1 MARNQP
7 INIPISAED
16 RFTKTVDKLEQRIAR
31 LAGPVKRFQHN
42 IGRLDSFGPR
52 QLRQG
57 FLGLSSAAVGTAKKF
72 AAIVPILGTI
82 TGAASLAGIYRLSSA
97 WAGMGRQLGI
107 SSRLIGVAPQRL
119 QALGNAA
126 RLAGGSAEG
135 MQATL
140 QGLVN
145 TSFNAR
151 TGLDPQALAQFQAF
165 GITAHEL
172 KDDAPDQLFERVASQ
187 IRKLRTPLERARAA
201 QALFGSGAE
210 AVIPILLQSGSAWRR
225 NIELARR
232 YGVVNEDGVAAANR
246 LATSQTRLEL
256 AVEGFGNTLAQT
268 VEPVL
273 SPIIARLADW
283 ISANRQLI
291 ATRITEYV
299 QRLVAWFNDGG
310 WDRITKWAGNFVS
323 QAGRIAQA
331 LGGWQRVAI
340 ASGAALGLIVTAPL
354 LAGMTTFLLALIK
367 IRNELRA
374 VGTESVRTQ
383 QNLAHLGRPGP
394 AGAGGRRGLFDRAA
408 SGFLVGAGAASAFDN
423 ADGGGLEDK
432 VGIALGAYNPVAGA
446 AWEAATNFTSP
457 GGIVENSLKRLLGAR
472 PHSTADR
479 AVNWLFAD
487 GLTDAPY
494 SPDER
499 YSQREYAALRGAVSA
514 DDHRAKLIADRL
526 SRHGFSQAQIAGIL
540 ANFSQESRFS
550 TTAQNGSHAG
560 LAQWDKDRQEQFRK
574 RYGHALT
581 DGSIAE
587 QVDFFADD
595 LKKHRSAWAALQSA
609 RTPEDAGFAI
619 GRHYEIPG
627 TTDATLR
634 PDVNARAR
642 ASGDWS
648 KVVAAWLPR
657 QSAPQAGSSPQ
668 LVQVPAQDNRQDG
681 GDDQVS
687 RAWADR
693 LKNIQPSPVVV
704 RGERPHPD
712 TGQPDSGRRQI
723 IIPAA
728 SAPPVRIVQAPPP
741 SGPEPGASRTGQDDD
756 VRNERAA
763 APRVVIDIN
772 HQNAPSGVQVRTSS
786 SSDQVGIGRLRVH
799 RAMSPDA
806 PSL

>member
-1 MARNQP
+1 MVSNRP
-7 INIPISAED
+7 VNIPISAED
-16 RFTKTVDKLEQRIAR
+16 RFTKTIDRLEQRIAR

-82 TGAASLAGIYRLSSA
+82 TGAASLAGIYRLASA

-140 QGLVN
+140 NGLAN

-172 KDDAPDQLFERVASQ
+172 RDEAPDQLFERVASQ

-210 AVIPILLQSGSAWRR
+210 AVIPILLQSGSAWQK

-232 YGVVNEDGVAAANR
+232 YGVMNENGVAAANR

-273 SPIIARLADW
+273 SPIIARMADW
-283 ISANRQLI
+283 ISANKEWI
-291 ATRITEYV
+291 STRITEYV

-310 WDRITKWAGNFVS
+310 WDRITKWASNFIDR
-323 QAGRIAQA
+323 ANHIAQS

-340 ASGAALGLIVTAPL
+340 ASGAALGLIVASPL
-354 LAGMTTFLLALIK
+354 LAGMAGLLLALIK
-367 IRNELRA
+367 IRKELRGIGA
-374 VGTESVRTQ
+374 DSQAAGRELG
-383 QNLAHLGRPGP
+383 NLSRSEP
-394 AGAGGRRGLFDRAA
+394 ARAGGRRRRGLFGRTAA
-408 SGFLVGAGAASAFDN
+408 SGLLAGAVSALNDTE
-423 ADGGGLEDK
+423 DSSLEDK
-432 VGIALGAYNPVAGA
+432 IGIGLGAYNPLAGA
-446 AWEAATNFTSP
+446 AWEAATGFTQP
-457 GGIVENSLKRLLGAR
+457 GGFAENSLKRVLGAR
-472 PHSTADR
+472 PGGTADR

-487 GLTDAPY
+487 RLTDHPY
-494 SPDER
+494 NPDER
-499 YSQREYAALRGAVSA
+499 YSQHEYDALRGNANEQNE
-514 DDHRAKLIADRL
+514 RAKTVAVRL
-526 SRHGFSQAQIAGIL
+526 SQNGFNSAQIAGIL

-550 TTAQNGSHAG
+550 TTARNGSHAG
-560 LAQWDKDRQEQFRK
+560 LAQWDMDRQEQFRK

-581 DGSIAE
+581 DGSLTE
-587 QVDFFADD
+587 QVDFFTDD
-595 LKKHRSAWAALQSA
+595 LKKHRAVWAALSAA

-642 ASGDWS
+642 AAGDWE
-648 KVVAAWLPR
+648 KVLSAWSQHLPV
-657 QSAPQAGSSPQ
+657 PQ
-668 LVQVPAQDNRQDG
+668 VMQVPAQDNRQDG
-681 GDDQVS
+681 ESDRVS
-687 RAWADR
+687 RVWADR
-693 LKNIQPSPVVV
+693 MKNIQPSPVMVQ
-704 RGERPHPD
+704 GERPHPD
-712 TGQPDSGRRQI
+712 TGQTDDRPRQI
-723 IIPAA
+723 VVPAA
-728 SAPPVRIVQAPPP
+728 SAPPVRIVQASVP
-741 SGPEPGASRTGQDDD
+741 SEAGRVDQRIGKTDTASDRGASP
-756 VRNERAA
+756 
-763 APRVVIDIN
+763 PRVVIDIN

-786 SSDQVGIGRLRVH
+786 TSDDVGIGRLRVH

>member
-1 MARNQP
+1 MAKNQP
-7 INIPISAED
+7 ISIPISAED

-140 QGLVN
+140 QGLAN

-172 KDDAPDQLFERVASQ
+172 RDEAPDQLFERVASQ

-210 AVIPILLQSGSAWRR
+210 AVIPILLQSGSAWRQ

-246 LATSQTRLEL
+246 LSTSQTRLEL
-256 AVEGFGNTLAQT
+256 AVEGFGTTLAQT

-310 WDRITKWAGNFVS
+310 WDKIQKWAGSFVDS
-323 QAGRIAQA
+323 VQDISHSLVGVKRTAGIAGGALLFLGSAPVISALTGVFGVLAKISAVSLRIASTLGKVAWAGR
-331 LGGWQRVAI
+331 
-340 ASGAALGLIVTAPL
+340 TA
-354 LAGMTTFLLALIK
+354 
-367 IRNELRA
+367 
-374 VGTESVRTQ
+374 
-383 QNLAHLGRPGP
+383 
-394 AGAGGRRGLFDRAA
+394 
-408 SGFLVGAGAASAFDN
+408 
-423 ADGGGLEDK
+423 
-432 VGIALGAYNPVAGA
+432 
-446 AWEAATNFTSP
+446 P
-457 GGIVENSLKRLLGAR
+457 GGIGLAAGIGQVVSHDVQTTGFSPWDPTGGYYAPKKAAE
-472 PHSTADR
+472 T
-479 AVNWLFAD
+479 
-487 GLTDAPY
+487 GLTDRPY
-494 SPDER
+494 DPHEFYKYREYTSIRGDANAQNER
-499 YSQREYAALRGAVSA
+499 ARAVAVRLSQR
-514 DDHRAKLIADRL
+514 
-526 SRHGFSQAQIAGIL
+526 GFNETQIAGIL
-540 ANFSQESRFS
+540 ANLSQESRFS

-560 LAQWDKDRQEQFRK
+560 LAQWDKGRQEQFRK

-595 LKKHRSAWAALQSA
+595 LKKHRAAWSALQSA

-657 QSAPQAGSSPQ
+657 QSAPQAGSPPQ
-668 LVQVPAQDNRQDG
+668 LVQVPVQDNRQDG
-681 GDDQVS
+681 GAGTLLRQLSERQVNPQAGPARQPDKEGPRQIVQVPAHDNRQDGEANRVS
-687 RAWADR
+687 RVWTDR
-693 LKNIQPSPVVV
+693 LADLQPAPVVV
-704 RGERPHPD
+704 QGERPHPD
-712 TGQPDSGRRQI
+712 AGQPDSSRRPI
-723 IIPAA
+723 VIPAA
-728 SAPPVRIVQAPPP
+728 SAPPVRIVQTAPP

-772 HQNAPSGVQVRTSS
+772 HQNAPSGVQVRASAS
-786 SSDQVGIGRLRVH
+786 GDQVGIGRLRVH